1 MLRDYDLKNMIYNL
15 EERKNID
22 VVQFSKNAVIEILS
36 YLNELQDIRKKVIGN
51 D

>member
-1 MLRDYDLKNMIYNL
+1 MLRDHDLKNMIYNL

-22 VVQFSKNAVIEILS
+22 VVQFSKNAVAEILS